1 MRRTK
6 PAVRLSDHQMIDEIE
21 RKGGV
26 VSPARVM
33 LLLRWYQTTS
43 LTVRAQKEL
52 IIRLGD
58 EIKQLRA
65 QLPKASRDR

>member
-1 MRRTK
+1 
-6 PAVRLSDHQMIDEIE
+6 MIDEIE